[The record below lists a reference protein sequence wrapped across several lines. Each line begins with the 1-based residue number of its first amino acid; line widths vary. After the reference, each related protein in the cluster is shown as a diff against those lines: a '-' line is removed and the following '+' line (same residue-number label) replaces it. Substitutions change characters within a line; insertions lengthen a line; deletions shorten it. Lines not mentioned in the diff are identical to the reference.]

1 MMGGPRHGRWPSTQT
16 VALNGGWGARGR
28 PDWDQDGHR
37 GREGDQVGMEAT
49 VLFIGGTG
57 TISSACVREAVQ
69 LGYRVSVLNRGRSE
83 QLRPLPEGVEVLRA
97 DLTDDAAVAAALAG
111 RRFDAVADFLSFT
124 PDRLQRNLDL
134 LAGRVGQYLFT
145 SSASVYAKPV
155 ASLPLR
161 ESSPVRNPFWQ
172 YSRDKIACEELVT
185 ARYRSE
191 GYPVTIV
198 RPSHT
203 YDRFAMP
210 LAGGWQQLVRA
221 RAGKPIVVHGDGTS
235 LWTLTHA
242 DDFAYSYAGLL
253 AQPAAIGETYHIT
266 GDEVLTWDAIARLL
280 AAAAGIGDVDL
291 VHVAS
296 ETVARVIPSLGPGLL
311 GDKAHSVVFD
321 NTKVR
326 QLRPGFAQR
335 VPFVAGAR
343 QIVAGFEAH
352 PELASHDAELDAGL
366 DELTRLARG

>member
-1 MMGGPRHGRWPSTQT
+1 
-16 VALNGGWGARGR
+16 
-28 PDWDQDGHR
+28 
-37 GREGDQVGMEAT
+37 MEAT

-57 TISSACVREAVQ
+57 TISSACVREAVL

-97 DLTDDAAVAAALAG
+97 DLTDDAAVAAALDG
-111 RRFDAVADFLSFT
+111 RSFDAVADFLSFT

-155 ASLPLR
+155 ASLPIR
-161 ESSPVRNPFWQ
+161 ESSPIRNPFWQ

-191 GYPVTIV
+191 AYPVTIV

-280 AAAAGIGDVDL
+280 AAAAGVPDVDL

-311 GDKAHSVVFD
+311 GDKAHSVIFD

-326 QLRPGFAQR
+326 ELRPGFAQR
-335 VPFVAGAR
+335 VRFVAGAR

-352 PELASHDAELDAGL
+352 PELTSHDPELDAGL

>member
-1 MMGGPRHGRWPSTQT
+1 MQP
-16 VALNGGWGARGR
+16 
-28 PDWDQDGHR
+28 
-37 GREGDQVGMEAT
+37 T

-57 TISSACVREAVQ
+57 TISSACVREAIG
-69 LGYRVSVLNRGRSE
+69 LGHRVAVLNRGRTT
-83 QLRPLPEGVEVLRA
+83 LRPLPDGVEVLRA
-97 DLTDDAAVAAALAG
+97 DLDDDQAVADALAG
-111 RRFDAVADFLSFT
+111 RSFDAVADFMSFT
-124 PDRLQRNLDL
+124 TDRLRRNLDL
-134 LAGRVGQYLFT
+134 LAGRIGQYLFT

-155 ASLPLR
+155 PSLPIR

-172 YSRDKIACEELVT
+172 YSRDKIACEELLT
-185 ARYRSE
+185 ARYRAD

-203 YDRFAMP
+203 YDQFSMP
-210 LAGGWQQLVRA
+210 LHGGWQQLVRA

-242 DDFAYSYAGLL
+242 SDFAYNYAGLL
-253 AQPAAIGETYHIT
+253 AQPAAVGETYHIT

-280 AAAAGIGDVDL
+280 AAAAGVPDVDL

-296 ETVARVIPSLGPGLL
+296 ETFARVIPALGPGLL

-326 QLRPGFAQR
+326 EVRPGFVQR

-343 QIVAGFEAH
+343 QIVAGFESH
-352 PELASHDAELDAGL
+352 PELQQADPDLDAGL